1 MRCYA
6 CERQDT
12 SPCPRC
18 GKNYC
23 PDHGSNLCAAC
34 LDPVIAAPSS
44 AAFRI
49 ALFALLGA
57 SVLALWLLVR
67 PPGLPGD
74 SGGVVL
80 EPDVTPDFTPGLTPD
95 TGETLTPTPTGTA
108 AASPDGSPEPTVTL
122 IPDDQTPT
130 PTPVPT
136 VTPTPAPIEHV
147 VVSGDTWNDLAAQ
160 FGVDPQTLASTNGYS
175 LADVLP
181 LGITLIIPQ

>member
-1 MRCYA
+1 MRCYS

-23 PDHGSNLCAAC
+23 ADHGADLCASC
-34 LDPVIAAPSS
+34 LDPIVAAPSS
-44 AAFRI
+44 STFRI

-74 SGGVVL
+74 GGGVVL
-80 EPDVTPDFTPGLTPD
+80 EPDITPGFTPGLTPD
-95 TGETLTPTPTGTA
+95 TGESPTPTVTASPDGSLTPTPT
-108 AASPDGSPEPTVTL
+108 
-122 IPDDQTPT
+122 DDPTPT
-130 PTPVPT
+130 STPVPT
-136 VTPTPAPIEHV
+136 ATPTPAPIEHV
-147 VVSGDTWNDLAAQ
+147 VVVGDTWNAIATQ
-160 FGVDPQTLASTNGYS
+160 FGVDPGTLASTNGYS

>member
-23 PDHGSNLCAAC
+23 PEHGADLCSAC
-34 LDPVIAAPSS
+34 LDPVVAAPSS

-80 EPDVTPDFTPGLTPD
+80 EPDATPDFTPGLTPD
-95 TGETLTPTPTGTA
+95 TGETLTPTGTA
-108 AASPDGSPEPTVTL
+108 AASPDGSAEPTVTP
-122 IPDDQTPT
+122 IQDDQTPT
-130 PTPVPT
+130 PTPAPT
-136 VTPTPAPIEHV
+136 VTPTPAPIEHL
-147 VVSGDTWNDLAAQ
+147 VVSGDTWSGVAEQ
-160 FGVDPQTLASTNGYS
+160 YGVDEDALASSNGYS
-175 LADVLP
+175 VDDVLP

>member
-18 GKNYC
+18 GKDYC
-23 PDHGSNLCAAC
+23 PDHGANLCSSC
-34 LDPVIAAPSS
+34 LDPVVAAPSS

-49 ALFALLGA
+49 ALFALLAA

-108 AASPDGSPEPTVTL
+108 AASPDGSPEPTVT
-122 IPDDQTPT
+122 PTST

-136 VTPTPAPIEHV
+136 VTPTPGPIEHV

-160 FGVDPQTLASTNGYS
+160 FGVDPETLASTNGYS

>member
-12 SPCPRC
+12 SPCQRC

-23 PDHGSNLCAAC
+23 PDHGADLCAVC
-34 LDPVIAAPSS
+34 LDPVVAAPSS
-44 AAFRI
+44 STFRV

-74 SGGVVL
+74 GGGVVQ
-80 EPDVTPDFTPGLTPD
+80 EPDISPDFTPGLTPD
-95 TGETLTPTPTGTA
+95 TGESPTPTAT
-108 AASPDGSPEPTVTL
+108 ASPDGSPQPTLTL
-122 IPDDQTPT
+122 IPDDQTPA
-130 PTPVPT
+130 PTAEPT

-147 VVSGDTWNDLAAQ
+147 VVTGDTWNGIAATYD
-160 FGVDPQTLASTNGYS
+160 VDAATLASTNGYS
-175 LADVLP
+175 VADVLP
-181 LGITLIIPQ
+181 LGITLIIPR

>member
-18 GKNYC
+18 GKDYC
-23 PDHGSNLCAAC
+23 PDHGADLCSAC

-44 AAFRI
+44 STFRI

-74 SGGVVL
+74 NGGVVQ
-80 EPDVTPDFTPGLTPD
+80 EPDVTSDFTPGLTPD
-95 TGETLTPTPTGTA
+95 TGESPTPTAT
-108 AASPDGSPEPTVTL
+108 ASPDGSPGPTVTL
-122 IPDDQTPT
+122 IPDDQTPA
-130 PTPVPT
+130 PTPEPT
-136 VTPTPAPIEHV
+136 VTPTPAPVEHV
-147 VVSGDTWNDLAAQ
+147 VVTGDTWNGLAAQ
-160 FGVDPQTLASTNGYS
+160 YEVDPETLASTNGYS

>member
-18 GKNYC
+18 GKDYC
-23 PDHGSNLCAAC
+23 PDHGANLCAAC
-34 LDPVIAAPSS
+34 LDPIVAAPSS
-44 AAFRI
+44 ATFRI
-49 ALFALLGA
+49 ALFALLAA

-74 SGGVVL
+74 NGGVVL

-95 TGETLTPTPTGTA
+95 TGETPTPTGTA
-108 AASPDGSPEPTVTL
+108 SPDGSPTL

-130 PTPVPT
+130 PTP
-136 VTPTPAPIEHV
+136 TPTPVPTEAPTPGPIEHV
-147 VVSGDTWNDLAAQ
+147 VVTGDSWNGVAAQ
-160 FGVDPQTLASTNGYS
+160 YGVDPATLASTNGYS

>member
-12 SPCPRC
+12 SPCTRC

-23 PDHGSNLCAAC
+23 PDHGADLCAAC
-34 LDPVIAAPSS
+34 LDPIVAAPSS
-44 AAFRI
+44 STFRI
-49 ALFALLGA
+49 ALFALLAA

-74 SGGVVL
+74 GDGVVL
-80 EPDVTPDFTPGLTPD
+80 EPDITPGFTPGLTPD
-95 TGETLTPTPTGTA
+95 TGESPTPTVTASPGGSLTPTP
-108 AASPDGSPEPTVTL
+108 
-122 IPDDQTPT
+122 IPDDQTPA
-130 PTPVPT
+130 PTREPT

-147 VVSGDTWNDLAAQ
+147 VETGDTWNALAEQ
-160 FGVDPQTLASTNGYS
+160 FGVDPSVLAESNGYS
-175 LADVLP
+175 ITDVLP

>member
-18 GKNYC
+18 SKDYC
-23 PDHGSNLCAAC
+23 PDHGADLCAAC
-34 LDPVIAAPSS
+34 LDPIVAAPSS
-44 AAFRI
+44 ATFRI

-67 PPGLPGD
+67 SPGLPGD
-74 SGGVVL
+74 NGGVVQQ
-80 EPDVTPDFTPGLTPD
+80 PDITPDFTPGLTPD
-95 TGETLTPTPTGTA
+95 TGETLTPT
-108 AASPDGSPEPTVTL
+108 ASPDGSPVLTPTP
-122 IPDDQTPT
+122 IPDNQTPA

-136 VTPTPAPIEHV
+136 ATPTPAPIEHIV
-147 VVSGDTWNDLAAQ
+147 ETGDTWNALAAQ
-160 FGVDPQTLASTNGYS
+160 YGVDPQTLASTNGYS